1 MIRTLF
7 GKDKRLKI
15 VALLFG
21 SFYSLLFIIGKAVYE
36 NNGLFTLYSPRINIV
51 YNLFSFVGIAIF
63 SSVLFVLIVDFIYK
77 ISAKKGKDI
86 NIKSIYIFL
95 IIVFV
100 YLTALFAFYPGVY
113 SYDMMSVNRQALN
126 IQAYTRFQPPLFTY
140 IWLLCIKVSNLFNME
155 ASTIYAIFQIVIVA
169 LFFTKLLNFIKKK
182 NEKLFIPSF
191 IFVAFNPVLIIFSII
206 PVKDVLFA
214 VCFGLFV
221 LYLYEDKCLSIL
233 FALLS
238 CLLRNNMIYVLIV
251 FLIILFF
258 IKRKQSVVL
267 VWTVV
272 LFMLINGPLYNA
284 LGVEKGMSREK
295 LSLPIQQIVLIVYR
309 HDDKLDEETK
319 NQISSFFYDYDSIA
333 KLYNPRF
340 VDDVKELFYSDYY
353 DENKGEFW
361 KLYLNLFV
369 KYPNEFIVSFL
380 DLNITMWYQQ
390 ASAVD
395 EYANRDYIEINIFE
409 EEFKRDSKLPIL
421 RTYYED
427 VASYK
432 LFEKIPFFINIFSI
446 SFPFWLMIFSL
457 ACSIYQKN
465 KNKILILCLLL
476 LLWSSYLLGP
486 VSNCRYILPFIMLY
500 PLLILFIFDNDI
512 IVQDEKDI

>member
-1 MIRTLF
+1 M
-7 GKDKRLKI
+7 
-15 VALLFG
+15 
-21 SFYSLLFIIGKAVYE
+21 
-36 NNGLFTLYSPRINIV
+36 
-51 YNLFSFVGIAIF
+51 
-63 SSVLFVLIVDFIYK
+63 
-77 ISAKKGKDI
+77 
-86 NIKSIYIFL
+86 
-95 IIVFV
+95 
-100 YLTALFAFYPGVY
+100 
-113 SYDMMSVNRQALN
+113 
-126 IQAYTRFQPPLFTY
+126 
-140 IWLLCIKVSNLFNME
+140 
-155 ASTIYAIFQIVIVA
+155 IVA

-214 VCFGLFV
+214 VCFGLFI
-221 LYLYEDKCLSIL
+221 LYLYQDKSLSIL

-267 VWTVV
+267 VLAVV
-272 LFMLINGPLYNA
+272 LFMLINGPLYNM

-333 KLYNPRF
+333 KLYNHRF

-369 KYPNEFIVSFL
+369 KYTDI
-380 DLNITMWYQQ
+380 
-390 ASAVD
+390 
-395 EYANRDYIEINIFE
+395 
-409 EEFKRDSKLPIL
+409 
-421 RTYYED
+421 
-427 VASYK
+427 
-432 LFEKIPFFINIFSI
+432 
-446 SFPFWLMIFSL
+446 
-457 ACSIYQKN
+457 
-465 KNKILILCLLL
+465 
-476 LLWSSYLLGP
+476 
-486 VSNCRYILPFIMLY
+486 
-500 PLLILFIFDNDI
+500 LLISS
-512 IVQDEKDI
+512 